1 MAARPVRCYN
11 HSRCVAGET
20 GVRVFFVSVVMTV
33 VLTFAVLTGSA
44 AAESA
49 EALSEARQK
58 LTEEYRAA
66 VREVQLMQTDH
77 RIAME
82 QLKISMTRKDL
93 GKPQTPEMSAA
104 YSEKVRGLAQK
115 QEKQIAPL
123 QKKRRDMELKLREN
137 ALAQQKLRLDERRK
151 GASSQGGAR

>member
-1 MAARPVRCYN
+1 M
-11 HSRCVAGET
+11 
-20 GVRVFFVSVVMTV
+20 RVFFVSVVMTV

-82 QLKISMTRKDL
+82 QLKISLTRKDL